1 MYDFCHND
9 RNFSDEN
16 VNEGEGV
23 IPSFGS
29 QGGCHQK
36 FKSGV
41 RDTLQKRLMS
51 YKELKNKKESRKIG
65 LVHPCKLPHIPKRLL
80 LPVGNN

>member
-1 MYDFCHND
+1 MCDFCHNGW
-9 RNFSDEN
+9 NFRDEN

-23 IPSFGS
+23 HPNFRS

-36 FKSGV
+36 SKSGV
-41 RDTLQKRLMS
+41 RDTVQKRLMS
-51 YKELKNKKESRKIG
+51 YKELKNKKESRKIC
-65 LVHPCKLPHIPKRLL
+65 LVHSCKLPHIPKRLL